1 MMRLLPVFLSI
12 LVLGG
17 CAAPMA
23 GHSAG
28 AGRSG
33 TEHPKA
39 VSPEQLE
46 AIAAARTRRGFAGHH
61 FDKGMLFLNFDVAGI
76 ASARDLARGNVKIV
90 EVEHSLDKLE
100 AAKARTVALINSDPA
115 FGTVGI
121 MVDPT
126 RNGVEVSTALLV
138 SGRSS
143 GGGCAKRRPLPDR
156 DPVNGVPIFDERDC

>member
-1 MMRLLPVFLSI
+1 
-12 LVLGG
+12 
-17 CAAPMA
+17 MA

-39 VSPEQLE
+39 VLPEQLE
-46 AIAAARTRRGFAGHH
+46 AIAAAGARRGFAGHH
-61 FDKGMLFLNFDVAGI
+61 FEKGMLYLNFDAAGI
-76 ASARDLARGNVKIV
+76 ASARDLARSSVRIV

-100 AAKARTVALINSDPA
+100 AAKARTVAFINSDPA

-121 MVDPT
+121 IVDPR
-126 RNGVEVSTALLV
+126 RNGVAVSTALLV

-143 GGGCAKRRPLPDR
+143 GGGCSKGRPLPDR
-156 DPVNGVPIFDERDC
+156 DPVNNVPIFDERDC